1 MSVSPAMAS
10 HAALCGRRIT
20 LERIE
25 AAARA
30 IDPVFRNTP
39 QWICEPLGDEL
50 GIRVA
55 LKAETLN
62 PIRSFKGR
70 GADWLVQNL
79 PPSSAL
85 MCASAGNFGQAM
97 AYACRA
103 RGVPLTVFA
112 AESANP
118 LKVAR
123 MRDLGAT
130 VVLAGA
136 DFDAAKALAKEEAA
150 RTGVRFVEDSRDP
163 EPTEGA
169 GTIALE
175 WRAFPERLDA
185 LFIPLGNGA
194 MLAGMATVIKAH
206 MPGTAVVAVAASGAP
221 AMVESLRSGQ
231 RVIHERIETIAD
243 GIGVRIP
250 VPEALADL
258 AGLVDDFVLVPDALT
273 LRAMRLLHQHA
284 GLVAEPSG
292 AVGFAGILHDMERFQ
307 GWTVG
312 TVICGGNLTPEQ
324 MWEWLGE
331 EVQ

>member
-1 MSVSPAMAS
+1 LSLQP
-10 HAALCGRRIT
+10 LTGRRISI
-20 LERIE
+20 ERIE

-30 IDPVFRNTP
+30 IDPVFLHSP
-39 QWICEPLGDEL
+39 QWVCEPLADEI
-50 GIRVA
+50 GVRVA

-79 PPSSAL
+79 PRGSSL

-103 RGVPLTVFA
+103 RGVPLTVYA
-112 AESANP
+112 AVAANP
-118 LKVAR
+118 LKIAR
-123 MRDLGAT
+123 MRAMGAR
-130 VVLAGA
+130 VVLDGE

-150 RTGVRFVEDSRDP
+150 RQGVRFVEDSRDP

-169 GTIALE
+169 GTMALE
-175 WRAFPERLDA
+175 WLDFPERLDA

-194 MLAGMATVIKAH
+194 MLAGMATVARAC
-206 MPGTAVVAVAASGAP
+206 MPETAIIAVAATGAP

-231 RVIHERIETIAD
+231 RVIHERIDTIAD

-250 VPEALADL
+250 VPEALSDL
-258 AGLVDDFVLVPDALT
+258 EGLVDQFVLVPDDLT
-273 LRAMRLLHQHA
+273 LCAMRLLHRHA

-292 AVGFAGILHDMERFQ
+292 AVGLAGIMHLHVQEAERFAGK
-307 GWTVG
+307 TVG
-312 TVICGGNLTPEQ
+312 TVICGGNLTPQQ
-324 MWEWLGE
+324 MREWLDGG
-331 EVQ
+331 